1 MNQHK
6 LTKFTIEEKQDI
18 QERYGEWMKPENI
31 VWVEVEYENSLASL
45 TGLLGSEGYI
55 AITKKLESL
64 DWLSG
69 YAEKMWVLEK
79 LKDKVVED

>member
-1 MNQHK
+1 
-6 LTKFTIEEKQDI
+6 
-18 QERYGEWMKPENI
+18 MKPENI
-31 VWVEVEYENSLASL
+31 VWVEVEYENSLTSL

-79 LKDKVVED
+79 LHLKSKGNIISRG